1 MLISES
7 LLVKE
12 IDKVPKDPNNPSIK
26 VTNKIFAKVSRIYAK
41 SELKKSELILDIN
54 SDLLILKEGDQI
66 EILMCESPF
75 EDKNML
81 SAEKNTH
88 NFNNVD
94 DLDFAKNYE
103 YVMHGVIFHSGIEEN
118 RLFIYASFGGL
129 LLKYFGIAESIQ
141 LDKIKL
147 DKKILLM
154 IKTHR

>member
-1 MLISES
+1 MLINES

-118 RLFIYASFGGL
+118 RIFIYASLGGL
-129 LLKYFGIAESIQ
+129 L
-141 LDKIKL
+141 
-147 DKKILLM
+147 
-154 IKTHR
+154 

>member
-1 MLISES
+1 MLINES

-129 LLKYFGIAESIQ
+129 LLKYFGIAEAIQ